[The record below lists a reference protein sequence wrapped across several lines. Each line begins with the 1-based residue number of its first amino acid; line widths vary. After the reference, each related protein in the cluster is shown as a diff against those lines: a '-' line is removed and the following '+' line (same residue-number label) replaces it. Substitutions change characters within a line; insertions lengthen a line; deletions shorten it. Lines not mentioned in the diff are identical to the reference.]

1 MKNNKIVFITISTI
15 IAIVMA
21 ISLCSLVIIGNSA
34 NVVAIGYNASIN
46 GLSTTNVIDPRY
58 DSKLNGD
65 GWTLNG
71 NTRTFTEAQ
80 WNGRI
85 ETELHLGG
93 ISYIYINVDP
103 RDVAWN
109 DDIIIEYRSYYKDV
123 NGNKVNQ
130 KVQNFYAH
138 ITFHT
143 KKDAYIS
150 QTCGKDMDSQA
161 GFTRYSGKGSVN
173 WIKVSI
179 KITTL
184 GGVVRE
190 ANFNFA

>member
-1 MKNNKIVFITISTI
+1 MKNNKIVLITISTI
-15 IAIVMA
+15 IAIVMT
-21 ISLCSLVIIGNSA
+21 ISLCTLVIVGNSS
-34 NVVAIGYNASIN
+34 NVVAIGYNASTN
-46 GLSTTNVIDPRY
+46 GLSATDVIDPSY

-109 DDIIIEYRSYYKDV
+109 DDIIIEYRSYYKEV

-143 KKDAYIS
+143 EKKAYIS

-161 GFTRYSGKGSVN
+161 GFTRHSGKGSVD